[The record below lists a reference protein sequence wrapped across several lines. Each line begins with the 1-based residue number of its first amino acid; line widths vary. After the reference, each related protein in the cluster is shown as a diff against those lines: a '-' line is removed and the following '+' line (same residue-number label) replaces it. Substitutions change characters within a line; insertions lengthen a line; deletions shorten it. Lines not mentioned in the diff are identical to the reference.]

1 MATPLASPPNADQAD
16 GPQSVAAGTRTDYA
30 ILRVCVYAGAAYV
43 VLGLLGFA
51 VFAGFWPPPAESLS
65 ASEIGDFFRENSV
78 DIRIG
83 MVLMAMCGPFYF
95 VWSAVLSKI
104 VGRIEGPMGVLSTI
118 ELLGGL
124 LTGLVTFT
132 PAVIWATAAFR
143 ADSRS
148 DEAIQLFYDYGW
160 LFFDLTFVC
169 SSLQSIALGVA
180 ILRDGRA
187 TPLFPSWVAWVCFL
201 TAVTYVPLVGVPFFD
216 SGPFA
221 WHGLINFWAVF
232 VMFFIMIFVVSHHAY
247 RALRVLQA
255 EDSGV

>member
-1 MATPLASPPNADQAD
+1 
-16 GPQSVAAGTRTDYA
+16 
-30 ILRVCVYAGAAYV
+30 
-43 VLGLLGFA
+43 
-51 VFAGFWPPPAESLS
+51 
-65 ASEIGDFFRENSV
+65 
-78 DIRIG
+78 
-83 MVLMAMCGPFYF
+83 
-95 VWSAVLSKI
+95 
-104 VGRIEGPMGVLSTI
+104 MGVLSTV

-143 ADSRS
+143 ADLRS
-148 DEAIQLFYDYGW
+148 DETIQLFYDFGW

-169 SSLQSIALGVA
+169 SSLQSVALGVA
-180 ILRDGRA
+180 ILRDRRE

-232 VMFFIMIFVVSHHAY
+232 VMFFVMILVVSPYAY

-255 EDSGV
+255 EDSRV

>member
-1 MATPLASPPNADQAD
+1 MATPTTPPGVSPIDRSPAVTASH
-16 GPQSVAAGTRTDYA
+16 GIDYT
-30 ILRVCVYAGAAYV
+30 ILRVCVYSGAAYV
-43 VLGLLGFA
+43 VLGLLGLA
-51 VFAGFWPPPAESLS
+51 VFAGFWPPPAESLTTR
-65 ASEIGDFFRENSV
+65 EIGDFFRENSV

-95 VWSAVLSKI
+95 VWSAVLSRI
-104 VGRIEGPMGVLSTI
+104 VSRIEGPMGVLSSV

-143 ADSRS
+143 VDARS
-148 DEAIQLFYDYGW
+148 DETIALFYDYGW

-169 SSLQSIALGVA
+169 SSLQSVALGVA
-180 ILRDGRA
+180 ILRDRRS

-201 TAVTYVPLVGVPFFD
+201 TAVTYVPLVGVPFFQ

-232 VMFFIMIFVVSHHAY
+232 VMFFIMIFVVSPYAY

-255 EDSGV
+255 EDSRV